1 MLSARN
7 IVFFAV
13 MFGGSTMRDG
23 CSCSFVKFARLR
35 IESLR
40 QDVSSME
47 SLHRAT
53 RTTIGRGSP
62 ASADSETTQPRSLSD
77 SQLKI

>member
-13 MFGGSTMRDG
+13 MFDGSTMRDG
-23 CSCSFVKFARLR
+23 CSFVKFARLR

-40 QDVSSME
+40 HDFSSME

-62 ASADSETTQPRSLSD
+62 ASADWETTQPRSFSD